1 MGLLKGTGIF
11 LATLL
16 VLMLTLPAARADE
29 SFVVKK
35 IEVVGL
41 QRISEGTIFDYLPIN
56 IGDQVDA
63 TRIQD
68 AIRALY
74 KTGFFR
80 DVAMRRDGDT
90 LIIIVHERPS
100 IASFVVTGNKL
111 IKSDDLDKN
120 LNKAGLST
128 GQIFNRVTLDGFLQQ
143 LTDQYYSHGHYGVL
157 ITPTVTDIGDNRV
170 NVAVKIKEGDT
181 AKIRAIDIVG
191 NHAFSDSELRDVFK
205 LKVAGFWTFF
215 GSSDEYAREKL
226 VGDLESLRSFYMDRG
241 YADFA
246 VDSAQVAI
254 SPDHTSVY
262 ITVNISEG
270 AIYKVKDVKLAGQFV
285 VPEAVLQKLVLVKP
299 GDTFSLQRATVTT
312 NLMQKRLGEDGYG
325 FAKVNSIPEID
336 RQNKLVSITF
346 YVEPGPRVYVRHINF
361 SGSSGTDDVVF
372 RREMR
377 QFEGTWLS
385 NVDVERSRVR
395 LNRLPW
401 VENATVKTVP
411 VPGTNDMVDVDYT
424 LTERPSGTAQ
434 VGVGYGSLSGL
445 VLSGQIVNANFLGT
459 GERLE
464 INANRTYIGHTYSG
478 SFTDPY
484 WTVNGVSRTLSLFQ
498 SQTSSVTINSAP
510 LSTNS
515 YGGSLSFLVPL
526 TEVSWWGLGATY
538 SHNELFT
545 QSGSSQQYVAFISNP
560 QNGKVVNTLGACSDA
575 RGFFFLCPYPALQY
589 NALEAKVSYVR
600 DTRDRIIFPT
610 SGSQETLSLTAALPG
625 FDQQYYI
632 LTYQQLAFIPL
643 FKGFIYGINGEADYG
658 APYGR
663 TATYPP
669 YKNFFVGGADTVRGW
684 QVATLGPKDSY
695 GFPFGGRADVWVQN
709 ELIFPN
715 FAKSDDTSGTAGTG
729 SSRWALFIDAG
740 NAFADPGDFRWNRMR
755 VSAGLA
761 ATFLTPLGAMKF
773 SYAFPLN
780 PKPGDLTERF
790 QFTLGTYF

>member
-1 MGLLKGTGIF
+1 MGLLKGTGVI

-16 VLMLTLPAARADE
+16 LLVLTIPAARADE

-41 QRISEGTIFDYLPIN
+41 QRISEGTVFDYLPIN
-56 IGDQVDA
+56 IGDQIDA

-80 DVAMRRDGDT
+80 DVEMRRDGNT

-111 IKSDDLDKN
+111 IKTDELYKN

-143 LTDQYYSHGHYGVL
+143 LTDEYYSHGHYGVI
-157 ITPTVTDIGDNRV
+157 ITPTITDIGNNRV
-170 NVAVKIKEGDT
+170 NVSVKIKEGAT
-181 AKIRAIDIVG
+181 AKIRAIDVVG
-191 NHAFSDSELRDVFK
+191 NHTFSETELRDVFK
-205 LKVAGFWTFF
+205 LKVASFWTFF

-246 VDSAQVAI
+246 IDSAQVAI
-254 SPDHTSVY
+254 SPDRTNVY
-262 ITVNISEG
+262 ITANITEG
-270 AIYKVKDVKLAGQFV
+270 AVYKVKDVKLAGQFV
-285 VPEAVLQKLVLVKP
+285 VPESVLQKLVLVKP
-299 GDTFSLQRATVTT
+299 GDTFSLQRATATSS
-312 NLMQKRLGEDGYG
+312 LIQKRLGEDGYG
-325 FAKVNSIPEID
+325 FAKVNSVPDID
-336 RQNKLVSITF
+336 RQHKLVSITF
-346 YVEPGPRVYVRHINF
+346 FIEPGPRVYVRHVNF
-361 SGSSGTDDVVF
+361 SGGSGTDDVVF

-377 QFEGTWLS
+377 QLEGTWMS

-411 VPGTNDMVDVDYT
+411 VPGTNDMVDVNYT
-424 LTERPSGTAQ
+424 LTQRPAGTAQ
-434 VGVGYGSLSGL
+434 VGVGYGSQTGL

-464 INANRTYIGHTYSG
+464 IDANRTYIGHSYTG

-484 WTVNGVSRTLSLFQ
+484 WTVNGVSRTIALFQ
-498 SQTSSVTINSAP
+498 SQTSSITINSAP
-510 LSTNS
+510 LSTQS
-515 YGGSLSFLVPL
+515 YGGTLGFSFPL
-526 TEVSWWGLGATY
+526 TEFSAWGISGTY

-545 QSGSSQQYVAFISNP
+545 QQGSSLQYTSFISNP
-560 QNGKVVNTLGACSDA
+560 ANGKVVNTLGACADP
-575 RGFFFLCPYPALQY
+575 RGFYFLCPYPALQY
-589 NALEAKVSYVR
+589 NTLETKLSYVR
-600 DTRDRIIFPT
+600 DTRNRIIFPT
-610 SGSQETLSLTAALPG
+610 SGAQETLSLTAAVPG
-625 FDQQYYI
+625 FDQEYYI
-632 LTYQQLAFIPL
+632 LSYQQLAFIPL

-658 APYGR
+658 APYGK

-669 YKNFFVGGADTVRGW
+669 YKNFFVGGADSVRGW

-695 GFPFGGRADVWVQN
+695 GYPFGGRADVWIQN
-709 ELIFPN
+709 ELILPN
-715 FAKSDDTSGTAGTG
+715 FAKKDEASGTAGTG
-729 SSRWALFIDAG
+729 SSRWAFFIDAG
-740 NAFADPGDFRWNRMR
+740 NAFADPGDFRWSRLR

>member
-1 MGLLKGTGIF
+1 LGLLKGTGII

-16 VLMLTLPAARADE
+16 LLVLTIPAARADE

-41 QRISEGTIFDYLPIN
+41 QRISEGTVFDYLPIN
-56 IGDQVDA
+56 IGDHIDA

-80 DVAMRRDGDT
+80 DVEMRRDGGT

-111 IKSDDLDKN
+111 IKTDELYKN

-128 GQIFNRVTLDGFLQQ
+128 GQIFNRVILDGFLQQ
-143 LTDQYYSHGHYGVL
+143 LTDEYYSHGHYGVI
-157 ITPTVTDIGDNRV
+157 ITPTVTDIGNNRV
-170 NVAVKIKEGDT
+170 NVSVKIKEGAT

-191 NHAFSDSELRDVFK
+191 NHTFSESELRDVFK
-205 LKVAGFWTFF
+205 LKVASFWTFF

-246 VDSAQVAI
+246 IDSAQVAI
-254 SPDHTSVY
+254 SPDRTNVY
-262 ITVNISEG
+262 ITVNITEG
-270 AIYKVKDVKLAGQFV
+270 AVYKVKDVKLAGQFV
-285 VPEAVLQKLVLVKP
+285 VPEPVLQKLVLVKP
-299 GDTFSLQRATVTT
+299 GDTFSLQRATATSS
-312 NLMQKRLGEDGYG
+312 LIQKRLGEDGYG
-325 FAKVNSIPEID
+325 FAKVNSVPDID
-336 RQNKLVSITF
+336 RHHKLVSITF
-346 YVEPGPRVYVRHINF
+346 FIEPGPRVYVHHINF
-361 SGSSGTDDVVF
+361 SGGSGTDDVVF

-377 QFEGTWLS
+377 QLEGTWLS

-411 VPGTNDMVDVDYT
+411 VPGTTDMVDVNYT
-424 LTERPSGTAQ
+424 LTQRPAGTAQ
-434 VGVGYGSLSGL
+434 VGVGYGSQTGL

-464 INANRTYIGHTYSG
+464 IDANRTYIGHSYTG

-484 WTVNGVSRTLSLFQ
+484 WTVNGVSRTIALFQ
-498 SQTSSVTINSAP
+498 SQTSSITINSAP
-510 LSTNS
+510 LSTQS
-515 YGGSLSFLVPL
+515 YGGTLGFSFPL
-526 TEVSWWGLGATY
+526 TEYSAWGIQGTY

-545 QSGSSQQYVAFISNP
+545 QQGSSLQYTSFISNP
-560 QNGKVVNTLGACSDA
+560 SNGKVVNTLGACADS
-575 RGFFFLCPYPALQY
+575 RGFYFLCPYPALLY
-589 NALEAKVSYVR
+589 NTLETKLSYVR
-600 DTRDRIIFPT
+600 DTRNRIIFPT
-610 SGSQETLSLTAALPG
+610 SGAQETLSLTTALPG
-625 FDQQYYI
+625 FDQEYYI
-632 LTYQQLAFIPL
+632 LSYQQLAFIPL
-643 FKGFIYGINGEADYG
+643 FKGFIYGLNGEADYG
-658 APYGR
+658 APYGK

-669 YKNFFVGGADTVRGW
+669 YKNFFVGGADSVRGW

-695 GFPFGGRADVWVQN
+695 GYPFGGRTDVWIQN
-709 ELIFPN
+709 ELILPN
-715 FAKSDDTSGTAGTG
+715 FTKKDEASGTAGTG
-729 SSRWALFIDAG
+729 SSRWAFFIDAG
-740 NAFADPGDFRWNRMR
+740 NAFADPGDFRWSQLR

-773 SYAFPLN
+773 SYAYPLN